1 MSNKLKSLTINL
13 LKNLLIE
20 LNDNNINSRN
30 IVNDNINDID
40 NILKDISNN
49 LSVFYTEI
57 SLPNNLDLDDTILSE
72 INIKIKDLNNLNNSE
87 DKITINNINKQKI
100 DNIKNF
106 ITLWNNSYQIIQNFS
121 TKEIKNDKELC
132 NTIIPIVELCI
143 INIKKILRL

>member
-30 IVNDNINDID
+30 IVNDNINDIN
-40 NILKDISNN
+40 NILLKDISNN

-72 INIKIKDLNNLNNSE
+72 INIKIKDLNNNV
-87 DKITINNINKQKI
+87 DKITANNINKQKI

>member
-57 SLPNNLDLDDTILSE
+57 FINDNIDTNKTILHKIHHM
-72 INIKIKDLNNLNNSE
+72 INQLKN
-87 DKITINNINKQKI
+87 TI
-100 DNIKNF
+100 DNITIINNKKKKVDYIRNIILRWDNVYDITKNYS
-106 ITLWNNSYQIIQNFS
+106 IENIS
-121 TKEIKNDKELC
+121 KNHDLRIV
-132 NTIIPIVELCI
+132 IIPIIEISI
-143 INIKKILRL
+143 IDIKKILRL